1 MTKDKKGLF
10 LDMDGTT
17 LDNARRISDKNMEA
31 LKKTI
36 LAGHEVVV
44 TTGRPSASA
53 GYLLKEHH
61 LDEIGCR
68 YVLAYNGG
76 MLLDCVSNQV
86 IFKKTLPLTYV
97 KELADAA
104 RRRGIYIHTYGD
116 DKVVTEREDENLAH
130 YMNKTSMKAHVVKD
144 IAEALKEEPCK
155 MLAVDI
161 KDHESLEVFKEEMK
175 QWAKGKVDMYFS
187 CPEYLEIVPIG
198 VCKGE
203 ALKAF
208 CKAHGIAVEH
218 AVAVGDEGND
228 ISMLQAAGI
237 GCAVAHAMEEVKRA
251 ADYVTERDNDQSAIA
266 EVVEKF
272 VLP

>member
-17 LDNARRISDKNMEA
+17 LDNERRISRENMEA
-31 LKKTI
+31 LKKVI
-36 LAGHEVVV
+36 QAGHEVVV
-44 TTGRPSASA
+44 TTGRPAASA

-68 YVLAYNGG
+68 YVIAYNGG

-104 RRRGIYIHTYGD
+104 RQRGIYIHTYED

-130 YMNKTSMKAHVVKD
+130 YLNKTSMKAHVVKD
-144 IAEALKEEPCK
+144 MAKELKEEPCK
-155 MLAVDI
+155 MLAADI
-161 KDHESLEVFKEEMK
+161 KDHESLEAFRDEMK
-175 QWAKGKVDMYFS
+175 QWAEGKVDMYFS
-187 CPEYLEIVPIG
+187 CPEYLEIVPKG

-228 ISMLQAAGI
+228 ISMIRAAGT
-237 GCAVAHAMEEVKRA
+237 GCAVANGMEEVKRA